1 MAGHPAPGL
10 GQMLRTIAV
19 ARLILQDM
27 NIQAPA
33 DYRLYLWAG
42 INDWGGIS
50 PLTPDFINP
59 EAPGRSWRSLKPPV
73 GPRGLNSG
81 SGWPSTRNISG
92 RSLCRP
98 GFGLRLRPLRM
109 KRAWSGRSW
118 KDLRIAG
125 GLEPGFVGIL
135 ERALAGED
143 ITVAEAERLFGA
155 KGPEINALVLVAD
168 ELRRRRVG
176 GLVTYVCIKRYGL
189 CAFSRGHREET
200 AYFLPL
206 EEVVR
211 RAVEAQELG
220 ATEVCIQA
228 GLPPKLDGYSYV
240 DLTRTVERAAPK
252 LHIHASSPEKVL
264 YGAVRAG
271 CSVEDYLKA
280 LKEAG
285 LGSIPGTAE
294 ILDDEVRQRI
304 SLSRWVEVIT
314 TAHRLGIPSTATIMC
329 GHVET
334 DRHKAAHLGLI
345 REIQRQ
351 TGGFTEFIPLSF
363 VHEEAPM
370 WGKRLV
376 AGVRPGATG
385 SEVVKMYAVSRI
397 MLNNWV
403 PNIQVSWVKE
413 GPKFAQFCLN
423 AGGNDF
429 MGTLMNESISTS
441 AGAPFGQR
449 LRPREMRRLIRDI
462 GRAPAERTTTYRILR
477 VFPADQD
484 DHYDPLDLIDDPSAE
499 ARFGSYRQLLN
510 QSEFRYREVITRRSR
525 PG

>member
-1 MAGHPAPGL
+1 MA
-10 GQMLRTIAV
+10 
-19 ARLILQDM
+19 
-27 NIQAPA
+27 
-33 DYRLYLWAG
+33 
-42 INDWGGIS
+42 
-50 PLTPDFINP
+50 LTELF
-59 EAPGRSWRSLKPPV
+59 S
-73 GPRGLNSG
+73 
-81 SGWPSTRNISG
+81 
-92 RSLCRP
+92 
-98 GFGLRLRPLRM
+98 
-109 KRAWSGRSW
+109 
-118 KDLRIAG
+118 RIAG
-125 GLEPGFVGIL
+125 GLEPGFVRIL

-176 GLVTYVCIKRYGL
+176 DLVTYVVNRNINFTNVCIKRCGF

-228 GLPPKLDGYSYV
+228 GLPPKLDGYFYV
-240 DLTRTVERAAPK
+240 DLTRAVKRAAPK
-252 LHIHASSPEKVL
+252 LHIHAFSPEEVL

-271 CSVEDYLKA
+271 CSAEDYLKA

-285 LGSIPGTAE
+285 LGSIPGTAAE

-304 SLSRWVEVIT
+304 SPGRISVSRWVEVIT
-314 TAHRLGIPSTATIMC
+314 TAHRLGIPSTATIMY

-363 VHEEAPM
+363 VHEEAPI
-370 WGKRLV
+370 WRKRLV

-385 SEVVKMYAVSRI
+385 AEVVKMYAVSRI

-462 GRAPAERTTTYRILR
+462 GRVPAERTTTYQILR

-484 DHYDPLDLIDDPSAE
+484 DHYDPLDLIDDLSAE

-510 QSEFRYREVITRRSR
+510 QPEFRHREVITRRSR

>member
-1 MAGHPAPGL
+1 MA
-10 GQMLRTIAV
+10 
-19 ARLILQDM
+19 
-27 NIQAPA
+27 
-33 DYRLYLWAG
+33 
-42 INDWGGIS
+42 
-50 PLTPDFINP
+50 LTELF
-59 EAPGRSWRSLKPPV
+59 S
-73 GPRGLNSG
+73 
-81 SGWPSTRNISG
+81 
-92 RSLCRP
+92 
-98 GFGLRLRPLRM
+98 
-109 KRAWSGRSW
+109 
-118 KDLRIAG
+118 RIAG
-125 GLEPGFVGIL
+125 GLEPGFVRIL

-155 KGPEINALVLVAD
+155 KGPEINALVLAAD
-168 ELRRRRVG
+168 ELRRRTVG
-176 GLVTYVCIKRYGL
+176 DVVTHVVNRNINFTNVCIKRCGF

-211 RAVEAQELG
+211 RAAEAQELG

-228 GLPPKLDGYSYV
+228 GLPPKLDGYFYV
-240 DLTRTVERAAPK
+240 DLTRAVKRAAPK
-252 LHIHASSPEKVL
+252 LHIHAFSPEEVL

-285 LGSIPGTAE
+285 LGSIPGTAAE

-304 SLSRWVEVIT
+304 SPGRISVSRWVEVIT
-314 TAHRLGIPSTATIMC
+314 TAHRLGIPSTATIMY

-363 VHEEAPM
+363 VHAEAPM
-370 WGKRLV
+370 WRKRLV

-385 SEVVKMYAVSRI
+385 AEVVKMYAVSRI

-403 PNIQVSWVKE
+403 PNIQVWWVKE

-462 GRAPAERTTTYRILR
+462 GRVPAERTTTYQIRR
-477 VFPADQD
+477 VFSADQD
-484 DHYDPLDLIDDPSAE
+484 DHYDPLDLIDDLSAE

-510 QSEFRYREVITRRSR
+510 QPEFRYREVITRRSR